1 MSILEKIESDYIVA
15 LKNKEAEK
23 VSVLRMLKAELH
35 NAKIEKKADLEES
48 EEILVLN
55 KEVKK
60 RQDSVEQYQKGNR
73 PELADK
79 ELNEITII
87 KNYLP
92 KQISEAEL
100 EQIVEKA
107 ITETNAKE
115 IKDMG
120 KVMPIVIAQVKG
132 AADNSKIAQVVKQ
145 KLA

>member
-92 KQISEAEL
+92 KQISEVEL

>member
-1 MSILEKIESDYIVA
+1 MSILEKIELDYIVA

-92 KQISEAEL
+92 KQISEVEL